1 MVEELEAVKPA
12 AGSGEFSDA
21 ERGALV
27 LHPMETSES
36 AHKMMRV
43 IRRVK
48 IFR

>member
-1 MVEELEAVKPA
+1 VVEELEAVKPA

-36 AHKMMRV
+36 AHKIVRE
-43 IRRVK
+43 IRRIK
-48 IFR
+48 KSC